1 MQHGACR
8 ELGSLTSF
16 VSQLSDH
23 VKRIEAVE
31 AKIEHF
37 AKEHASKVDV
47 KKLRADTKMVY
58 VSSHSLIIM
67 DRLMLTP

>member
-1 MQHGACR
+1 M
-8 ELGSLTSF
+8 
-16 VSQLSDH
+16 
-23 VKRIEAVE
+23 KRIEAVE